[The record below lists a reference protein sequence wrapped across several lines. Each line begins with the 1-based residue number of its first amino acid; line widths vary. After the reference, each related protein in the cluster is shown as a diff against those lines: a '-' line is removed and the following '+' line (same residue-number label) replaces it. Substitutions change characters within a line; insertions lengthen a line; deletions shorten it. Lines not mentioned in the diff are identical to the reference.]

1 MERVKLS
8 IHDALMLEA
17 LRAGG
22 LSDGEIIEAAKSGD
36 IAKLESVGNEDFDFA
51 DLIEFA
57 QEHANVLEQAAARG
71 YEIKFNTMGGTK
83 YLLKVKFGLQANE
96 HYTAEKDHLHSVP
109 LSASDVEWLKSTIS
123 RYWSVTLSGE
133 AAADGRFLARI
144 APVSVTA

>member
-1 MERVKLS
+1 MEKVKLS

-22 LSDGEIIEAAKSGD
+22 LSDGEIVEAAKSGD
-36 IAKLESVGNEDFDFA
+36 ITKLASIGNEDFDFN

-57 QEHANVLEQAAARG
+57 KEHGDVLEQAAAHG

-96 HYTAEKDHLHSVP
+96 DYTAEKDHLHGVP
-109 LSASDVEWLKSTIS
+109 LSAADLEWLKGTMS
-123 RYWSVTLSGE
+123 RYWTVALSGE
-133 AAADGRFLARI
+133 TSADGRFLARI
-144 APVSVTA
+144 APAGVQ